1 MERRNAL
8 SPLEQQV
15 MDVVWRLAP
24 CTSEEVRLELAE
36 DRDLKESTVRT
47 LLRRIEG
54 KGFVRHRV
62 EGRTYVYEP
71 LLGPQK
77 AAARAVRE
85 IVDRFCQGSMEA
97 LFLGMVEDQMV
108 DGNEL
113 AELLE
118 RVREAEEG
126 DV

>member
-1 MERRNAL
+1 MGKKNSL
-8 SPLEQQV
+8 SPLEQLV
-15 MDVVWRLAP
+15 MEVVWRKAP
-24 CTSEEVRLELAE
+24 CISEEVRIELAE
-36 DRDLKESTVRT
+36 KRDLKESTVRT

-62 EGRTYVYEP
+62 NGRSYVYEP
-71 LLGPQK
+71 VWEPQK

-108 DGNEL
+108 DGKEL

-118 RVREAEEG
+118 RVRRVEAE
-126 DV
+126 DD

>member
-1 MERRNAL
+1 MEKKNAL

-15 MDVVWRLAP
+15 MDVVWKLAP
-24 CTSEEVRLELAE
+24 CTSEQVRQLLAHE
-36 DRDLKESTVRT
+36 RDLKESTVRT

-71 LLGPQK
+71 VLGPQK
-77 AAARAVRE
+77 AAARAVQD
-85 IVDRFCQGSMEA
+85 IVDRFCQGSMES
-97 LFLGMVEDQMV
+97 LFLGMVEDRMV
-108 DGNEL
+108 DSDEL
-113 AELLE
+113 AQLLE
-118 RVREAEEG
+118 RVRQAEDD

>member
-1 MERRNAL
+1 MGKNNSL

-15 MDVVWRLAP
+15 MDVVWRKAP
-24 CTSEEVRLELAE
+24 CTAEEVRLELAQE
-36 DRDLKESTVRT
+36 RDLKESTVRT

-62 EGRTYVYEP
+62 KGRSYVYESVWE
-71 LLGPQK
+71 PQK

-108 DGNEL
+108 DGKEL

-118 RVREAEEG
+118 RVRKVEAE
-126 DV
+126 DD

>member
-1 MERRNAL
+1 MGKNNSL

-15 MDVVWRLAP
+15 MDVVWRKAP
-24 CTSEEVRLELAE
+24 CTADEVRLELAQE
-36 DRDLKESTVRT
+36 RDLKESTVRT
-47 LLRRIEG
+47 LLRRIER

-62 EGRTYVYEP
+62 QGRSYVYESVWE
-71 LLGPQK
+71 PQK

-108 DGNEL
+108 DGKEL

-118 RVREAEEG
+118 RVRKVEAE
-126 DV
+126 DD